1 MAFEQLKDR
10 IRETPIS
17 TIISHYMTL
26 NKKGASLVGLCPFH
40 ADSKPSMNVSDAKGM
55 FKCFACGAGGDAIT
69 FVKDFTKVEFVDAL
83 KDIAGKL
90 GLPFEEYQKEKYNDD
105 IERVISGYSMLRFAF
120 IKKSPPKILNPTH
133 RSLKKEN
140 SMQNLLRNFRLVML
154 QEIIHLNTIWK
165 VYQKRKETLHSKLP
179 WT

>member
-1 MAFEQLKDR
+1 MSFDQLKDR

-26 NKKGASLVGLCPFH
+26 NKKGTSLVGLCPFH

-69 FVKDFTKVEFVDAL
+69 FVKDFTKVDFVEAL

-90 GLPFEEYQKEKYNDD
+90 GLPFEEYQKEKKKNAKNY
-105 IERVISGYSMLRFAF
+105 LRKA
-120 IKKSPPKILNPTH
+120 SPK
-133 RSLKKEN
+133 LKRFF
-140 SMQNLLRNFRLVML
+140 L
-154 QEIIHLNTIWK
+154 T
-165 VYQKRKETLHSKLP
+165 
-179 WT
+179 